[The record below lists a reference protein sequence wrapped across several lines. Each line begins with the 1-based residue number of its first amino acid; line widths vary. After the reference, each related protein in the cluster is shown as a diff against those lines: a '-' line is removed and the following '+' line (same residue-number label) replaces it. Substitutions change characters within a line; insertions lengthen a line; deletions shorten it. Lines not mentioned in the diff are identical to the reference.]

1 MKEEELKK
9 VIEKVPKSAFKTGLT
24 RLQIKKIYKKGFQKG
39 KSLALKEVGEKIEN
53 IDIELML
60 TDIKDKEGN
69 LYELS
74 EPIMEIISIWWQGKK
89 EELLS
94 SLDNHSQVRSKE
106 PSKNGNGAVKRR

>member
-1 MKEEELKK
+1 MKTKEEEL
-9 VIEKVPKSAFKTGLT
+9 IENYSQMIDNGEISVGDA
-24 RLQIKKIYKKGFQKG
+24 LQRMLEKG